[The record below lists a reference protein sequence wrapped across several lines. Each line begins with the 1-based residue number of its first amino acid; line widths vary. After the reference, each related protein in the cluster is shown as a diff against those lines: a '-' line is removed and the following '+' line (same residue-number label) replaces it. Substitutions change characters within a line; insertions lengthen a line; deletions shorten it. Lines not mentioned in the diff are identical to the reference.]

1 MADVAA
7 NGYSARLDALDDRVE
22 RVERRLDS
30 HGDRISALERATAAG
45 DVRTGGIADDVA
57 EIKSTLRWMS
67 RTLAGLALG
76 MVAEILLYLATQGR
90 LH

>member
-1 MADVAA
+1 MDVAT
-7 NGYSARLDALDDRVE
+7 NGYSARLDALDDRVD
-22 RVERRLDS
+22 RADRRLDD
-30 HGDRISALERATAAG
+30 HERRISALERGMAAG

-76 MVAEILLYLATQGR
+76 MLAEIFLYLASQGR